1 VKKMRVL
8 VIALAA
14 AGISDLGW
22 GSRALAARGNTLDAS
37 EVMGAATRPFAM
49 SKTNLDLVWGIIATQ
64 EEGCLGGRIAGGEA
78 RGTGNVTHLGRSTVS
93 VSAAWD
99 IARPI
104 TSPEFTPVGPAG
116 GPVATVL
123 GRGEYPHAFRANPFS
138 LTCGSSVAATGRVVF
153 TAANGDQVFGDIV
166 GGETHR
172 LDFII
177 AGDGI
182 ETFAHVEIAGGT
194 GRFTHATGSV
204 VSHTMTRFFPSV
216 GTFLVVIA
224 ELLPGGTITY

>member
-1 VKKMRVL
+1 VKKMCAL
-8 VIALAA
+8 VIALAV

-22 GSRALAARGNTLDAS
+22 GSRALTAHGNTLDAS
-37 EVMGAATRPFAM
+37 EAIGAATRPLAM

-64 EEGCLGGRIAGGEA
+64 EQGCGGGKIAGGEA

-99 IARPI
+99 INRLIA
-104 TSPEFTPVGPAG
+104 SPEFQPIGPAG

-123 GRGEYPHAFRANPFS
+123 GRGEYPYTFHANPFS
-138 LTCGSSVAATGRVVF
+138 LTCGSSVAATGRVEF
-153 TAANGDQVFGDIV
+153 TAANGDRVFGNIV

-172 LDFII
+172 LDFIF

-194 GRFTHATGSV
+194 GRFTNASGAV

-224 ELLPGGTITY
+224 ELLPGGTIAY